1 MLLRGALLGILLLSA
16 LWAETVLAGS
26 SFLSPEYKKLQQQK
40 DSRRPPPPTTTTT
53 LHRRSR
59 SMGGFSD
66 ADEAWTEDGS
76 NGVEIKFNVPFEIGV
91 KLTEEQYR
99 EYGQTLEK
107 VLEDILQEN
116 TNGTNNQ
123 S

>member
-1 MLLRGALLGILLLSA
+1 MLLRGALLGILLVSA

-26 SFLSPEYKKLQQQK
+26 SFLSPEYKKLQQRK
-40 DSRRPPPPTTTTT
+40 DSRRPPPPTTTAT
-53 LHRRSR
+53 LHRRS
-59 SMGGFSD
+59 MDGFAD
-66 ADEAWTEDGS
+66 TDEARAEDGS

-107 VLEDILQEN
+107 ALGDVLEEKM
-116 TNGTNNQ
+116 NGTYNRI
-123 S
+123 